1 MALWQYPLTVLP
13 RAGVVAHFGYMPER
27 LPPSWPSETKPVAL
41 PDWWA
46 GQRVAAAPLL
56 VSFDALLPRA
66 AWGDSRD
73 VSWKGNEANQQDHDC
88 YLGLDTEGNFVEEFQ
103 FRTDLRAP
111 AQAAPFLKAVLTL
124 CQQQDLVLLDATGTL
139 LPPQLSE
146 LLPFIEQSRAVR
158 FLTNP
163 QAFLEQVLREQPGS

>member
-1 MALWQYPLTVLP
+1 M
-13 RAGVVAHFGYMPER
+13 
-27 LPPSWPSETKPVAL
+27 
-41 PDWWA
+41 
-46 GQRVAAAPLL
+46 
-56 VSFDALLPRA
+56 DALLPRA
-66 AWGDSRD
+66 EWGDSRD
-73 VSWKGNEANQQDHDC
+73 VFWKVEDDETDPDHDC
-88 YLGLDTEGNFVEEFQ
+88 HLGLDAEGNFVEEFQ

-111 AQAAPFLKAVLTL
+111 AQAAPFLKATLTQ